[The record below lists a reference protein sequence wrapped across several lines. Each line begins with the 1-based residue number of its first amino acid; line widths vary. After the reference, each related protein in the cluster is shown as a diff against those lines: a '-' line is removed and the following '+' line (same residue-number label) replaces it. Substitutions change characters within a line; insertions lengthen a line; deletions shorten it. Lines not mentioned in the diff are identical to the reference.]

1 MIDKSLVKKLSSA
14 GVDPAVII
22 NLLLDEDEPE
32 QAAEVRADP
41 DKASVWKPLP
51 EKTPEPEP
59 LPDFKPEP
67 RKDDAIL
74 AAIEKLTGAIHA
86 SNIINSS
93 AGDPAA
99 KETADD
105 ILAAMIR
112 PPKNKEV

>member
-32 QAAEVRADP
+32 QAAEVRAP
-41 DKASVWKPLP
+41 A
-51 EKTPEPEP
+51 EPETKVP
-59 LPDFKPEP
+59 EEPAPAAEPEP

-86 SNIINSS
+86 SNIRRSS
-93 AGDPAA
+93 AGDPAV
-99 KETADD
+99 ETADD
-105 ILAAMIR
+105 VLAAMIR
-112 PPKNKEV
+112 PNK

>member
-41 DKASVWKPLP
+41 VQPAADQREEQPAPAAAA
-51 EKTPEPEP
+51 
-59 LPDFKPEP
+59 PEP

-93 AGDPAA
+93 AGDPSA